1 MSIHIIPTI
10 YEPTGEVAT
19 DADGFDY
26 PLTQKVEGFHVNTI
40 DETIEGAE
48 QHLLPTPST
57 PYNLYAGREVSEHN
71 FYCFPDEATF
81 RQFVPEPQE
90 LEDETT

>member
-19 DADGFDY
+19 DADGFEY
-26 PLTQKVEGFHVNTI
+26 PVM
-40 DETIEGAE
+40 
-48 QHLLPTPST
+48 
-57 PYNLYAGREVSEHN
+57 
-71 FYCFPDEATF
+71 

-90 LEDETT
+90 LENETA

>member
-1 MSIHIIPTI
+1 MSIHTIPTI
-10 YEPTGEVAT
+10 YEPTGEVET
-19 DADGFDY
+19 DA
-26 PLTQKVEGFHVNTI
+26 EGFEYPVMHPIQGYHVNTI

-48 QHLLPTPST
+48 QYLLPTPST
-57 PYNLYAGREVSEHN
+57 PYNLYTGREASEHN

-90 LEDETT
+90 VIDET

>member
-19 DADGFDY
+19 DTEGFEY
-26 PLTQKVEGFHVNTI
+26 PLTQKVEGYHVNTI
-40 DETIEGAE
+40 DEVIESAE
-48 QHLLPTPST
+48 QYLLPTPST
-57 PYNLYAGREVSEHN
+57 PYNLYAGRAADEHN

-81 RQFVPEPQE
+81 RKFVPEPQE
-90 LEDETT
+90 LEDET